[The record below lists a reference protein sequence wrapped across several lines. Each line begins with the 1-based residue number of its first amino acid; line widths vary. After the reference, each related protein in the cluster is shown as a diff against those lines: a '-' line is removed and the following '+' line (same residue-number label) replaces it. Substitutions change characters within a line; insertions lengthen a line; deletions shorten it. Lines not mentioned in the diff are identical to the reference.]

1 MLVCSVCHCVI
12 EPVLDMDWVLTPC
25 VLYKRVETTSF
36 LNLIFFRSQMLENEE
51 CTFVFR
57 RPVEGFSVAVNDEDK
72 NMQRFESH
80 VIYVLRE
87 AIQT

>member
-1 MLVCSVCHCVI
+1 MLVCSVCRCVI
-12 EPVLDMDWVLTPC
+12 EPVLDMNWVLTSS
-25 VLYKRVETTSF
+25 VLYKRVETTFF
-36 LNLIFFRSQMLENEE
+36 LNLTLFRSQMLKHAE

-80 VIYVLRE
+80 VIYLLRE
-87 AIQT
+87 AIQM